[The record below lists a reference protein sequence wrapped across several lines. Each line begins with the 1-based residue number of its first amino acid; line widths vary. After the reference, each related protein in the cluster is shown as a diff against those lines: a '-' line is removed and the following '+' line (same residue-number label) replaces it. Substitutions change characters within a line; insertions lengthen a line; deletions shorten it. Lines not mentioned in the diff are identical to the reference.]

1 MSGLYDRVHLVINR
15 GVLERVLQDCETHPT
30 VEIGGRWFG
39 WYIDAEDRYLY
50 DEKLGTAHL
59 SSADLAYVIDYIPT
73 GPNADSKTDVELQ
86 PDREYQSWVY
96 NRLTEVDD
104 TIAILGSWHSHIPNG
119 LEIFSKGDWMS
130 YHSKL
135 NNHNPPYPYD
145 RMLCSLIHT
154 EAHSVEDAET
164 HLRHS
169 WWPKGEEMG
178 THYWVDSNELTWKD
192 DVEVPCAEIIQ
203 LDYSLYHLLRGKDRL
218 KRKLANTRSTLADGE
233 GRLLSEQSW
242 LKRTMTQF
250 FGRKV
255 EDEQG
260 ELDHLK
266 EKADSL
272 EHELEEIDQQIKN
285 HSD

>member
-1 MSGLYDRVHLVINR
+1 
-15 GVLERVLQDCETHPT
+15 
-30 VEIGGRWFG
+30 
-39 WYIDAEDRYLY
+39 
-50 DEKLGTAHL
+50 
-59 SSADLAYVIDYIPT
+59 
-73 GPNADSKTDVELQ
+73 
-86 PDREYQSWVY
+86 
-96 NRLTEVDD
+96 
-104 TIAILGSWHSHIPNG
+104 
-119 LEIFSKGDWMS
+119 MS

-218 KRKLANTRSTLADGE
+218 ERKLANTRSTLADGE